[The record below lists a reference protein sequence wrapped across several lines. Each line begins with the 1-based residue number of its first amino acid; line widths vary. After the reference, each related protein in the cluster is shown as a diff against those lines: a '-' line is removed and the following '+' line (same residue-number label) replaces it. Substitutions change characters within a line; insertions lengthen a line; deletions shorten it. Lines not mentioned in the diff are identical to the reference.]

1 MTVEKLEMCEFLSE
15 DYAQRASNRGM
26 DYKKSYDSYMERT
39 QKRSFQDLL
48 QHFSTV
54 KKFPTVIKSNR
65 NEEYVITKSDDDC
78 EDCTTSNL
86 QDILVNCTDWTVNR
100 LKRNAMDYDN
110 AYDGYYFNFFSD
122 NTLSVYWGSTTV
134 YGTWTANGSGNT
146 LEQTSKTKKCAIC
159 RGVFV
164 FK

>member
-54 KKFPTVIKSNR
+54 KKFQTVIKSNR
-65 NEEYVITKSDDDC
+65 TEEYVITKNDDDC
-78 EDCTTSNL
+78 ED
-86 QDILVNCTDWTVNR
+86 
-100 LKRNAMDYDN
+100 
-110 AYDGYYFNFFSD
+110 
-122 NTLSVYWGSTTV
+122 
-134 YGTWTANGSGNT
+134 
-146 LEQTSKTKKCAIC
+146 
-159 RGVFV
+159 GVC
-164 FK
+164 KL